1 MARIVN
7 EKEYAER
14 RNEILDA
21 AQRLIYTKG
30 YEQMAIQDLLNT
42 LGISKG
48 AFYHYFDSKQALLEA
63 LIERIRQ
70 EAEQIILPIVQDYN
84 RPALEKFLHIFSMVA
99 RWKTAQK
106 DYLLA
111 LFRIWYTDH
120 NALVRQKVT
129 SMMLQWATPLFGQ
142 VIRQG
147 IQEGVFSAVYP
158 DQLADVVMTLML
170 GMGETMGRLILG
182 FDASRGDFSGLA
194 NTVSAYTQAMERVL
208 GAPSGSLILM
218 DADTLRKW
226 TLPVENQAQDNSLLN
241 VLQK

>member
-1 MARIVN
+1 MARIVK

-30 YEQMAIQDLLNT
+30 YEQMSIQDLLDI
-42 LGISKG
+42 LGISRG

-70 EAEQIILPIVQDYN
+70 EADAIILPIVQDPD
-84 RPALEKFLHIFSMVA
+84 RAALEKFLHIFSRVSS
-99 RWKTAQK
+99 WKTAQK

-120 NALVRQKVT
+120 NAIVRQKIT

-147 IQEGVFSAVYP
+147 IQEGVFSAAYP
-158 DQLADVVMTLML
+158 EQLGDVIMTLML
-170 GMGETMGRLILG
+170 GMGETLGRLILD
-182 FDASRGDFSGLA
+182 FDASRDDFSRLE
-194 NTVSAYTQAMERVL
+194 NLVSAYTYAMERIL
-208 GAPSGSLILM
+208 GAPTGSLVLM
-218 DADTLRKW
+218 DADMLRKW
-226 TLPVENQAQDNSLLN
+226 TVPAENEAQERSILDSQ
-241 VLQK
+241 QK